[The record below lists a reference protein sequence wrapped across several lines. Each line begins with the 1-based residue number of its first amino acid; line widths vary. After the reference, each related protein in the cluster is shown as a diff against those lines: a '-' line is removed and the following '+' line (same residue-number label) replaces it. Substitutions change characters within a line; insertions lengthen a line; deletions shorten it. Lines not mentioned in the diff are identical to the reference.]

1 MKGTRT
7 PAYILPAL
15 NYPTASHGNP
25 QACTGGFLD
34 LRKLDCYPRSL
45 LPVVFLTKILESTLG
60 SGNDLKWHGEG
71 HLGWKG
77 GAVAGST
84 RGSRVQ
90 WGRGH
95 FSEGDATGR
104 AEGDG
109 AGRGAA
115 SENGAET
122 MGSGRGGWGT
132 EEDGGQTGDT
142 GCVSIDAS
150 SSYKSEG
157 EDLTYGLCR

>member
-1 MKGTRT
+1 MG
-7 PAYILPAL
+7 
-15 NYPTASHGNP
+15 
-25 QACTGGFLD
+25 
-34 LRKLDCYPRSL
+34 
-45 LPVVFLTKILESTLG
+45 
-60 SGNDLKWHGEG
+60 
-71 HLGWKG
+71 LGWEH
-77 GAVAGST
+77 GAVAGSA
-84 RGSRVQ
+84 RGGRVQ
-90 WGRGH
+90 WDRRH

-122 MGSGRGGWGT
+122 MGSGKGGWGT
-132 EEDGGQTGDT
+132 EEEAGQTGDI
-142 GCVSIDAS
+142 GCVSIHAS

>member
-1 MKGTRT
+1 MGKGTWDGRVGLWLG
-7 PAYILPAL
+7 P
-15 NYPTASHGNP
+15 
-25 QACTGGFLD
+25 
-34 LRKLDCYPRSL
+34 PR
-45 LPVVFLTKILESTLG
+45 
-60 SGNDLKWHGEG
+60 
-71 HLGWKG
+71 
-77 GAVAGST
+77 AAGC
-84 RGSRVQ
+84 RG
-90 WGRGH
+90 GRGH

-104 AEGDG
+104 AEGNG

-122 MGSGRGGWGT
+122 MGSGRGGWGS

-142 GCVSIDAS
+142 GCVSNDAS